1 MAVCLS
7 ALFPLLTTLKNFF
20 SNLVQNVIEK
30 LPTGPNKFDINS
42 ALEFYKPLNLEEDP
56 FYFTKV
62 FEKTISD
69 FLKELKTNKATGA
82 DNLFS
87 LLTYVF

>member
-1 MAVCLS
+1 MTVCLS

-42 ALEFYKPLNLEEDP
+42 VREFYKSLNLEKTLFIDSFHKSVYWSP
-56 FYFTKV
+56 RDTSPHQKS
-62 FEKTISD
+62 FENI
-69 FLKELKTNKATGA
+69 L
-82 DNLFS
+82 
-87 LLTYVF
+87 